1 MIVGVALAARP
12 PMMIVAALSA
22 VSALLVGAE
31 SASGE
36 FGVATGSAAP
46 AARSCPYG
54 TNSGP
59 QYVRCPFTLYRITI
73 NASAENSSVGWSGAA
88 KFTIAFEMAARYQRI
103 PQKGYYPPSIN
114 MASGPPKKLSF
125 NGSGRSSSGD
135 CSPSGPLK
143 DGSLLAALGG
153 GAGEWNRS
161 RKPTRT
167 YYHLKLSFQLTQRG
181 TPKVCSIAS
190 IADHIGR
197 RPWGDYF
204 LNVTGTETQEAFAL
218 ELDFYRP
225 QKAGKMEFPLNR
237 LTEGKG
243 FEISVGGLTK
253 GQDGAGTWMKANA
266 VVRFT
271 PIRSG

>member
-1 MIVGVALAARP
+1 MIVAMALAARSP
-12 PMMIVAALSA
+12 LVMAVALSVA
-22 VSALLVGAE
+22 SAMLVGAE

-36 FGVATGSAAP
+36 FGAATGSAAP
-46 AARSCPYG
+46 ATRSCPYG
-54 TNSGP
+54 TNAGP

-73 NASAENSSVGWSGAA
+73 SASAGNSSGGWSGAA
-88 KFTIAFEMAARYQRI
+88 NFKLAFEMAARYQRI

-114 MASGPPKKLSF
+114 MASGPPTKLSF

-135 CSPSGPLK
+135 CVPSGPLK

-167 YYHLKLSFQLTQRG
+167 YYRLTLRFQLTQTG

-190 IADHIGR
+190 IADHVGR

-218 ELDFYRP
+218 ELYFYRP

-243 FEISVGGLTK
+243 FELSVGGLTK
-253 GQDGAGTWMKANA
+253 GQNGAGTWMKANA